1 MLHTGVGPPLK
12 YNNMKIKVVDFET
25 QPQGEEQLAT
35 IDEAEE
41 DYNNSKTLSSSSKEE
56 DAVAVRTNIKSCPVR
71 VPLGGLPWG
80 PGDEVMPPAP
90 EQTAEEE
97 QQQPTKQRVQQLHKC
112 EKCGKMLTLKSLR
125 YSHSKYCGKVS
136 EPVETKMKPEPKVRS
151 KPVSVP
157 EPVNDVLG
165 GAQTERVKDPFV
177 PEPVKEKTFDE
188 MRKERHEQRRA
199 AHKESIQKL
208 FAKAI

>member
-1 MLHTGVGPPLK
+1 
-12 YNNMKIKVVDFET
+12 MKIKVVDVET

-41 DYNNSKTLSSSSKEE
+41 DYNSSKTLSNSSKEE
-56 DAVAVRTNIKSCPVR
+56 DAVV
-71 VPLGGLPWG
+71 
-80 PGDEVMPPAP
+80 P

-97 QQQPTKQRVQQLHKC
+97 QPPSTTKQRVQQLHKC

-151 KPVSVP
+151 KPV
-157 EPVNDVLG
+157 NDVLE
-165 GAQTERVKDPFV
+165 TKHYKH
-177 PEPVKEKTFDE
+177 VKEKTFDE
-188 MRKERHEQRRA
+188 MRKERQEQRRA
-199 AHKESIQKL
+199 AQKESIQKL
-208 FAKAI
+208 FANAV

>member
-1 MLHTGVGPPLK
+1 
-12 YNNMKIKVVDFET
+12 MKIKVVDVET

-41 DYNNSKTLSSSSKEE
+41 DYNSSKTLSSSSKEE
-56 DAVAVRTNIKSCPVR
+56 DEPDQKP
-71 VPLGGLPWG
+71 
-80 PGDEVMPPAP
+80 PGE
-90 EQTAEEE
+90 EEEE
-97 QQQPTKQRVQQLHKC
+97 QQPPTKQRVQQLHKC

-136 EPVETKMKPEPKVRS
+136 EPVETKMKPEPKVRFAS
-151 KPVSVP
+151 ASPVSEP
-157 EPVNDVLG
+157 APVN
-165 GAQTERVKDPFV
+165 
-177 PEPVKEKTFDE
+177 EPAVKEKTFDE

>member
-12 YNNMKIKVVDFET
+12 YSDMKIKVVDVET

-41 DYNNSKTLSSSSKEE
+41 DYNSSKTLSNSSKEE
-56 DAVAVRTNIKSCPVR
+56 DV
-71 VPLGGLPWG
+71 
-80 PGDEVMPPAP
+80 P
-90 EQTAEEE
+90 EQKEEE
-97 QQQPTKQRVQQLHKC
+97 HVLPEYTNPTKQRVQQLHKC

-151 KPVSVP
+151 T
-157 EPVNDVLG
+157 PVNEP
-165 GAQTERVKDPFV
+165 AP
-177 PEPVKEKTFDE
+177 PPVKEKTFDE
-188 MRKERHEQRRA
+188 MRKERMEQRRA
-199 AHKESIQKL
+199 AHKEGIQKL
-208 FAKAI
+208 FANAV

>member
-1 MLHTGVGPPLK
+1 
-12 YNNMKIKVVDFET
+12 MKIKVVDVET

-41 DYNNSKTLSSSSKEE
+41 DYNSSKTLSNSSKEE
-56 DAVAVRTNIKSCPVR
+56 D
-71 VPLGGLPWG
+71 VPEEKP
-80 PGDEVMPPAP
+80 PG
-90 EQTAEEE
+90 EEE
-97 QQQPTKQRVQQLHKC
+97 EPPSTTKQRVQQLHKC

-136 EPVETKMKPEPKVRS
+136 EPVETKMKPEPKVRFAS
-151 KPVSVP
+151 ASPVSEP
-157 EPVNDVLG
+157 APVN
-165 GAQTERVKDPFV
+165 
-177 PEPVKEKTFDE
+177 EPAPPPAKEKTFDE

>member
-1 MLHTGVGPPLK
+1 
-12 YNNMKIKVVDFET
+12 MKIKVVDVET

-41 DYNNSKTLSSSSKEE
+41 DYNSSKTLSNPSKEE
-56 DAVAVRTNIKSCPVR
+56 D
-71 VPLGGLPWG
+71 VPEEKP
-80 PGDEVMPPAP
+80 PG
-90 EQTAEEE
+90 EEE
-97 QQQPTKQRVQQLHKC
+97 EEHVLPEYTNPTKQRVQQLHKC

-151 KPVSVP
+151 TPVS
-157 EPVNDVLG
+157 EPAPGMPG
-165 GAQTERVKDPFV
+165 GHTERVKDPFV
-177 PEPVKEKTFDE
+177 PPIKEKTFDE
-188 MRKERHEQRRA
+188 MRKERMEQRRA

-208 FAKAI
+208 FAKAV

>member
-41 DYNNSKTLSSSSKEE
+41 DYNSSKTLSSSSKEE
-56 DAVAVRTNIKSCPVR
+56 DAVAVRTNIKSCPIR

-136 EPVETKMKPEPKVRS
+136 EPVETKMKPEPKVRFAS
-151 KPVSVP
+151 AS
-157 EPVNDVLG
+157 PVNEP
-165 GAQTERVKDPFV
+165 A
-177 PEPVKEKTFDE
+177 PVKEKTFDE

-208 FAKAI
+208 FAKAV

>member
-1 MLHTGVGPPLK
+1 
-12 YNNMKIKVVDFET
+12 MKIKVVDVET

-41 DYNNSKTLSSSSKEE
+41 DYNSSKTLSSSSKEE
-56 DAVAVRTNIKSCPVR
+56 D
-71 VPLGGLPWG
+71 
-80 PGDEVMPPAP
+80 EP
-90 EQTAEEE
+90 EQKPPGEEEEE
-97 QQQPTKQRVQQLHKC
+97 QQPPSTTKQRVQQLHKC

-151 KPVSVP
+151 KPVN
-157 EPVNDVLG
+157 EP
-165 GAQTERVKDPFV
+165 AP
-177 PEPVKEKTFDE
+177 PPVKEKTFDE
-188 MRKERHEQRRA
+188 MRKERMEQRRA

-208 FAKAI
+208 FARAV

>member
-12 YNNMKIKVVDFET
+12 YSNMKIKVVDVET
-25 QPQGEEQLAT
+25 QQGEAGQQLAT

-41 DYNNSKTLSSSSKEE
+41 DYNSSKTLSSSSKEE

-136 EPVETKMKPEPKVRS
+136 EPVETKMKPEPKVRFAS
-151 KPVSVP
+151 ASPVSEP
-157 EPVNDVLG
+157 APVN
-165 GAQTERVKDPFV
+165 
-177 PEPVKEKTFDE
+177 EPAPPPAKEKTFDE

-208 FAKAI
+208 FARAV

>member
-1 MLHTGVGPPLK
+1 
-12 YNNMKIKVVDFET
+12 MKIKVVDFET
-25 QPQGEEQLAT
+25 HQQGEEQLAT

-41 DYNNSKTLSSSSKEE
+41 DYNSSKTLSSSSKEE
-56 DAVAVRTNIKSCPVR
+56 DEPDQKPS
-71 VPLGGLPWG
+71 G
-80 PGDEVMPPAP
+80 E
-90 EQTAEEE
+90 EEE
-97 QQQPTKQRVQQLHKC
+97 QQPPTKQRVQQLHKC

-136 EPVETKMKPEPKVRS
+136 EPVETKMKPEPKVRFAS
-151 KPVSVP
+151 ASPVSEP
-157 EPVNDVLG
+157 APVN
-165 GAQTERVKDPFV
+165 
-177 PEPVKEKTFDE
+177 EPAPPPAKEKTFDE

>member
-12 YNNMKIKVVDFET
+12 YSNMKIKVVDVET

-41 DYNNSKTLSSSSKEE
+41 DYNSSKTLSSSSKEE
-56 DAVAVRTNIKSCPVR
+56 DEPDQKT
-71 VPLGGLPWG
+71 
-80 PGDEVMPPAP
+80 PG
-90 EQTAEEE
+90 EEE
-97 QQQPTKQRVQQLHKC
+97 KQQPPTKQRVQQLHKC

-136 EPVETKMKPEPKVRS
+136 EPVETKMKPEPKVRAT
-151 KPVSVP
+151 
-157 EPVNDVLG
+157 PVNEP
-165 GAQTERVKDPFV
+165 AP
-177 PEPVKEKTFDE
+177 PPVKEKTFDE
-188 MRKERHEQRRA
+188 MRKERLEQRRT

-208 FAKAI
+208 FARAV

>member
-1 MLHTGVGPPLK
+1 
-12 YNNMKIKVVDFET
+12 MKIKVVDVET

-41 DYNNSKTLSSSSKEE
+41 DYNSSKTLSSSSKEE
-56 DAVAVRTNIKSCPVR
+56 DEPDQNP
-71 VPLGGLPWG
+71 
-80 PGDEVMPPAP
+80 PGE
-90 EQTAEEE
+90 EEEE
-97 QQQPTKQRVQQLHKC
+97 QKPPTKQRVQQLHKC

-151 KPVSVP
+151 KPVN
-157 EPVNDVLG
+157 EP
-165 GAQTERVKDPFV
+165 AP
-177 PEPVKEKTFDE
+177 PPVKEKTFDE

-208 FAKAI
+208 FAKAV

>member
-41 DYNNSKTLSSSSKEE
+41 DYNSSKTLSSSSKEE
-56 DAVAVRTNIKSCPVR
+56 DEPDPITGVGSHARP
-71 VPLGGLPWG
+71 
-80 PGDEVMPPAP
+80 PGE
-90 EQTAEEE
+90 EEEEEE
-97 QQQPTKQRVQQLHKC
+97 QQPPTKQRVQQLHKC

-157 EPVNDVLG
+157 EPVNEP
-165 GAQTERVKDPFV
+165 AP
-177 PEPVKEKTFDE
+177 PPVKEKTFDE

-208 FAKAI
+208 FARAV

>member
-1 MLHTGVGPPLK
+1 
-12 YNNMKIKVVDFET
+12 MKIKVVDVET

-41 DYNNSKTLSSSSKEE
+41 DYNSSKTLSNSSKDEDVPEE
-56 DAVAVRTNIKSCPVR
+56 KP
-71 VPLGGLPWG
+71 
-80 PGDEVMPPAP
+80 PG
-90 EQTAEEE
+90 EEE
-97 QQQPTKQRVQQLHKC
+97 EHVLPEYTNPTKQRVQQLHKC

-157 EPVNDVLG
+157 EPVN
-165 GAQTERVKDPFV
+165 
-177 PEPVKEKTFDE
+177 EPAPPPAKEKTFDE

-208 FAKAI
+208 FARAV

>member
-1 MLHTGVGPPLK
+1 
-12 YNNMKIKVVDFET
+12 MKIKVVDVET
-25 QPQGEEQLAT
+25 QQGEAGQQLAT

-41 DYNNSKTLSSSSKEE
+41 DYNSSKTLSSSSKEE
-56 DAVAVRTNIKSCPVR
+56 DEPDQKP
-71 VPLGGLPWG
+71 
-80 PGDEVMPPAP
+80 PGE
-90 EQTAEEE
+90 EEEE
-97 QQQPTKQRVQQLHKC
+97 QKPPTKQRVQQLHKC

-136 EPVETKMKPEPKVRS
+136 EPVETKMKPEPKVRFAS
-151 KPVSVP
+151 ASPVSEP
-157 EPVNDVLG
+157 APVNEP
-165 GAQTERVKDPFV
+165 AP
-177 PEPVKEKTFDE
+177 PPVKEKTFDE

>member
-1 MLHTGVGPPLK
+1 
-12 YNNMKIKVVDFET
+12 MKIKVVDVET

-41 DYNNSKTLSSSSKEE
+41 DYNSSKTLSSSSKEE
-56 DAVAVRTNIKSCPVR
+56 DV
-71 VPLGGLPWG
+71 
-80 PGDEVMPPAP
+80 P
-90 EQTAEEE
+90 EQKEEE
-97 QQQPTKQRVQQLHKC
+97 EHVLPEYTNPTKQRVQQLHKC

-157 EPVNDVLG
+157 EPVNEP
-165 GAQTERVKDPFV
+165 AP
-177 PEPVKEKTFDE
+177 PPVKEKTFDE
-188 MRKERHEQRRA
+188 MRKERLEQRRT

-208 FAKAI
+208 FARAV

>member
-1 MLHTGVGPPLK
+1 
-12 YNNMKIKVVDFET
+12 MKIKVVDVET
-25 QPQGEEQLAT
+25 QPQGVEQLAT

-41 DYNNSKTLSSSSKEE
+41 DYNSSKTLSNSSKEE
-56 DAVAVRTNIKSCPVR
+56 DV
-71 VPLGGLPWG
+71 
-80 PGDEVMPPAP
+80 P
-90 EQTAEEE
+90 EQKEEE
-97 QQQPTKQRVQQLHKC
+97 EHVLPEYTTPTKQRVQQLHKC

-136 EPVETKMKPEPKVRS
+136 EPVETKMKPEPKVRFAS
-151 KPVSVP
+151 ASPVSEP
-157 EPVNDVLG
+157 APVN
-165 GAQTERVKDPFV
+165 
-177 PEPVKEKTFDE
+177 EPAPPPAKEKTFDE

>member
-12 YNNMKIKVVDFET
+12 YSNMKIKVVDVET
-25 QPQGEEQLAT
+25 QQGEAGQQLAT

-41 DYNNSKTLSSSSKEE
+41 DYNSSKTLSSSSKEE
-56 DAVAVRTNIKSCPVR
+56 DEPDQKP
-71 VPLGGLPWG
+71 
-80 PGDEVMPPAP
+80 PGE
-90 EQTAEEE
+90 EEE
-97 QQQPTKQRVQQLHKC
+97 QQPPTKQRVQQLHKC

-136 EPVETKMKPEPKVRS
+136 EPVETKMKPEPKVRFAS
-151 KPVSVP
+151 ASPVSEP
-157 EPVNDVLG
+157 APVN
-165 GAQTERVKDPFV
+165 
-177 PEPVKEKTFDE
+177 EPAPPPAKEKTFDE

>member
-12 YNNMKIKVVDFET
+12 YSNMKIKVVDVET
-25 QPQGEEQLAT
+25 QQGEAGQQLAT

-41 DYNNSKTLSSSSKEE
+41 DYNSSKTLSSSSKEE
-56 DAVAVRTNIKSCPVR
+56 DEPDQNP
-71 VPLGGLPWG
+71 
-80 PGDEVMPPAP
+80 PGE
-90 EQTAEEE
+90 EEEE
-97 QQQPTKQRVQQLHKC
+97 QKLPTKQRVQQLHKC

-136 EPVETKMKPEPKVRS
+136 EPVETKMKPEPKVRFAS
-151 KPVSVP
+151 ASPVSEP
-157 EPVNDVLG
+157 APVN
-165 GAQTERVKDPFV
+165 
-177 PEPVKEKTFDE
+177 EPAPPPAKEKTFDE